1 VPSCETAF
9 HRVIKEIKIPPP
21 LFYHGAT
28 GHHPE
33 PADASWQYPYYLVR
47 RFRKTQKT
55 RHCYIHVWTSEC
67 PSPCS
72 TANPTGNIF
81 YFIYFYL
88 YRFGIAILILVKVG
102 RNDKQFTG
110 RSKYIYDLSP
120 LLVFVTE
127 MDCASVANEL
137 SLEKE
142 LSIIMMGCK
151 LLILTSKFFI
161 CQMIHNGLALKI
173 LKFTLKQFLHVSVQ
187 STIIR
192 ERIIWAC

>member
-1 VPSCETAF
+1 
-9 HRVIKEIKIPPP
+9 
-21 LFYHGAT
+21 
-28 GHHPE
+28 
-33 PADASWQYPYYLVR
+33 
-47 RFRKTQKT
+47 
-55 RHCYIHVWTSEC
+55 
-67 PSPCS
+67 
-72 TANPTGNIF
+72 
-81 YFIYFYL
+81 
-88 YRFGIAILILVKVG
+88 
-102 RNDKQFTG
+102 
-110 RSKYIYDLSP
+110 
-120 LLVFVTE
+120 

-192 ERIIWAC
+192 ERII